1 MSAERT
7 ISLKRHNCISY
18 ISDHNSEGQ
27 NILLLDV
34 RCVLVAGGDCGV
46 VPVEELRHGAP
57 HHHAAADDDGPAAL
71 DGDAGSLYELNDSS
85 RSTGEMAS

>member
-1 MSAERT
+1 M
-7 ISLKRHNCISY
+7 
-18 ISDHNSEGQ
+18 
-27 NILLLDV
+27 
-34 RCVLVAGGDCGV
+34 AGGDCGV
-46 VPVEELRHGAP
+46 VPVEELRDGAP